1 MSDTAVIYMSNGKT
15 YTISNSPGTIAS
27 QLDNSAS
34 ESDLLRSFELVNG
47 KKVFVNPDHVVAV
60 ETSELSNM
68 DTSSQDELTDD
79 QDQDR
84 KDANLKAVK
93 EFKDDIDGNME

>member
-1 MSDTAVIYMSNGKT
+1 MSETAVIYMSNGKT
-15 YTISNSPGTIAS
+15 YTINNSPGTIAS
-27 QLDNSAS
+27 QLDNSSAD
-34 ESDLLRSFELVNG
+34 SDLLTAFTMVNG
-47 KKVFVNPDHVVAV
+47 KKVFINPDHVVAV

-93 EFKDDIDGNME
+93 ELKDDIDGNME

>member
-27 QLDNSAS
+27 QLDNNAS

-47 KKVFVNPDHVVAV
+47 KKVFINPDHVVAV

-68 DTSSQDELTDD
+68 DTSSQDELTDE

>member
-1 MSDTAVIYMSNGKT
+1 MSETAVIYMSNGKT
-15 YTISNSPGTIAS
+15 YTINNSPGTIAS
-27 QLDNSAS
+27 QLDNSSAD
-34 ESDLLRSFELVNG
+34 SDLLTAFTMVNG
-47 KKVFVNPDHVVAV
+47 KKVFINPDHVVAV

-93 EFKDDIDGNME
+93 ELKDDIDGNMD

>member
-1 MSDTAVIYMSNGKT
+1 MSERAVIYMSNGKT

-47 KKVFVNPDHVVAV
+47 KK
-60 ETSELSNM
+60 SLSI
-68 DTSSQDELTDD
+68 LTTWSLWK
-79 QDQDR
+79 Q
-84 KDANLKAVK
+84 AN
-93 EFKDDIDGNME
+93 

>member
-1 MSDTAVIYMSNGKT
+1 MSETAVIYMSNGKT
-15 YTISNSPGTIAS
+15 YTISNAPGTIAS
-27 QLDNSAS
+27 QLDNSSADT
-34 ESDLLRSFELVNG
+34 DLLKTFELVNG
-47 KKVFVNPDHVVAV
+47 KKVLINPNHVVAV

-68 DTSSQDELTDD
+68 DTSSQDKLSDE

-93 EFKDDIDGNME
+93 AFKDDIDGNME

>member
-1 MSDTAVIYMSNGKT
+1 MSETAVIYMSNGKT
-15 YTISNSPGTIAS
+15 YTINNSPGTIAS
-27 QLDNSAS
+27 QLDNSSAD
-34 ESDLLRSFELVNG
+34 SDLLTAFKMVNG
-47 KKVFVNPDHVVAV
+47 KKVFINPDHVVAV

-93 EFKDDIDGNME
+93 ELKDDIDGNME